1 MNQLI
6 EKEFNINTE
15 SKNENNLKNEFDEEL
30 NSCIQNVDKLNY
42 KIILEEYKVSIL
54 DKNENNKKKEELTK
68 DEIFFI
74 VKKIRYDFK
83 LIDKSKYNLEIEEKN

>member
-1 MNQLI
+1 MVSLNQLI

-42 KIILEEYKVSIL
+42 KIILEE
-54 DKNENNKKKEELTK
+54 
-68 DEIFFI
+68 
-74 VKKIRYDFK
+74 
-83 LIDKSKYNLEIEEKN
+83 